1 MGGQL
6 WISTAPGPYPR
17 ECHPFAGPPSPAMAT
32 ATNMHTHITSCQRPP
47 SMTTFL
53 NSKLYPDSTCKACW
67 PYHSQH
73 LTTPHGTSRHTSQH
87 LTAPHSTYGTY
98 GTLHLPIC
106 KMQTVKQTPARHHC
120 LQRMPTGLEV
130 SHTPSSPATQRGCN
144 TCRWCLFTPLST
156 LMNVWCSDTLIHW
169 QSWTYSLQNALHSIG
184 STQRDRSTVV
194 STPGRRASIMQT
206 LQLAHLLMQGSDSKL
221 IFR

>member
-1 MGGQL
+1 MDTNLL
-6 WISTAPGPYPR
+6 WEDNCGSPLHLVLIQESVIHSLDRPHLLWPQRQTCIVPATSKHDNVSELEALPRLNLQGLLTLSLTAP
-17 ECHPFAGPPSPAMAT
+17 H
-32 ATNMHTHITSCQRPP
+32 HTSCHV
-47 SMTTFL
+47 T
-53 NSKLYPDSTCKACW
+53 A
-67 PYHSQH
+67 
-73 LTTPHGTSRHTSQH
+73 H

-156 LMNVWCSDTLIHW
+156 LMNV
-169 QSWTYSLQNALHSIG
+169 
-184 STQRDRSTVV
+184 
-194 STPGRRASIMQT
+194 
-206 LQLAHLLMQGSDSKL
+206 
-221 IFR
+221 

>member
-1 MGGQL
+1 MDLHCTWSLSKRVSSIRWTALTCYGHSDKHAHSHYLVPATSKHDNVSELEALPRLNLQGL
-6 WISTAPGPYPR
+6 LTLSLTAP
-17 ECHPFAGPPSPAMAT
+17 H
-32 ATNMHTHITSCQRPP
+32 HTSCHV
-47 SMTTFL
+47 T
-53 NSKLYPDSTCKACW
+53 A
-67 PYHSQH
+67 
-73 LTTPHGTSRHTSQH
+73 H

-156 LMNVWCSDTLIHW
+156 LMNV
-169 QSWTYSLQNALHSIG
+169 
-184 STQRDRSTVV
+184 
-194 STPGRRASIMQT
+194 
-206 LQLAHLLMQGSDSKL
+206 
-221 IFR
+221 